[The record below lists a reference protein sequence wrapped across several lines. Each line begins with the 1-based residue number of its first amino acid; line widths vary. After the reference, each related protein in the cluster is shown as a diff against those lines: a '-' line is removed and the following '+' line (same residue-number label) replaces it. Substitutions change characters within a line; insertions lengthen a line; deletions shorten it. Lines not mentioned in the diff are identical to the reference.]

1 MPNQI
6 SLKIQTLQK
15 NQEEILEV
23 KSIINEELS
32 GRFELQEERIVEP
45 EDISIIIQFK
55 EIGNRIFKNEHS
67 LREI

>member
-1 MPNQI
+1 M

-15 NQEEILEV
+15 NQEEILEL
-23 KSIINEELS
+23 KSTINEERN

-55 EIGNRIFKNEHS
+55 KIGNRILKNEHS
-67 LREI
+67 LKEI

>member
-1 MPNQI
+1 M

-15 NQEEILEV
+15 NHEEILEL
-23 KSIINEELS
+23 KSTINEERT

-55 EIGNRIFKNEHS
+55 KIGNRIFKNEHS
-67 LREI
+67 LKEI

>member
-15 NQEEILEV
+15 NQEEILELE
-23 KSIINEELS
+23 SIINEELS

-45 EDISIIIQFK
+45 EDMSIIIQFK
-55 EIGNRIFKNEHS
+55 EIGNRIFKNEHR
-67 LREI
+67 LRDI